1 MTVSVLTL
9 LIIVVLLFVASALD
23 WWLRGHWSHW
33 HRLRRSFWVT
43 FLTSGVLY
51 IYGQAVAWPTL
62 ERWLRLAW
70 LAALSW
76 LVLRLLDTVVFE
88 LILRG
93 VRVPSL
99 LREILIGLLFAFGLV
114 VSIQWLFQVQVAPL
128 LATSAV
134 LSIIVGLALQETL
147 SNLFAGISLNL
158 EGAFTLGDWVKVQD
172 HVGQVREINWR
183 SVHLVTRTGETV
195 VYPNAAIAREV
206 IVNYSR
212 LSGRPRIHKMTIG
225 LPYEVP
231 PEHVTR
237 ALLEALADLNVPR
250 DPPPEVRVV
259 DFAAYSIIYE
269 IRYAYDDFGV
279 LDKVEA
285 DLRYNLW
292 YTLRRQGIEIPY
304 PIQVEYHRREAKEPL
319 VTLPRLTSFLE
330 SHPLFQGLSYEVLQ
344 KMAQEVRCLPYAR
357 HQVIFHQGDPP
368 DGMYIVLD
376 GQVGIWVR
384 RHKQEHRIALLG
396 PGDVFGE
403 IALIRRDVRTGT
415 ARAVQDAWVVQL
427 PLETVRQWM
436 ETYPAL
442 RDNIMQLFESRME
455 ALEAFLTDETQAMK
469 GQPPEKVRQ
478 VLIRRLKSLL
488 GFPTGRET

>member
-1 MTVSVLTL
+1 MAVSL
-9 LIIVVLLFVASALD
+9 LSLVVALLFLASALD
-23 WWLRGHWSHW
+23 WWLRNRWPHWR
-33 HRLRRSFWVT
+33 RLRRSFWVT
-43 FLTSGVLY
+43 FLISCALY
-51 IYGQAVAWPTL
+51 IYGQTVTWPPL
-62 ERWLRLAW
+62 DPWLRLAW
-70 LAALSW
+70 LTALSW
-76 LVLRLLDTVVFE
+76 LVLWLLDTVVFE
-88 LILRG
+88 LVLRG
-93 VRVPSL
+93 TRVPSI
-99 LREILIGLLFAFGLV
+99 LREILVGLLFAFGLV
-114 VSIQWLFQVQVAPL
+114 LSVQWLFRVQVAPI

-158 EGAFTLGDWVKVQD
+158 EGVFALGDWVKVGD
-172 HVGQVREINWR
+172 HVGQVREVNGR

-212 LSGRPRIHKMTIG
+212 SSGRPRIHKTTIG
-225 LPYEVP
+225 LPYEVS

-237 ALLEALADLNVPR
+237 ALQEALADLDVRR
-250 DPPPEVRVV
+250 DPPPEIRVAE
-259 DFAAYSIIYE
+259 FAAYSVVYE
-269 IRYAYDDFGV
+269 VRFAYDDFEG
-279 LDKVEA
+279 LDKLDA

-292 YTLRRQGIEIPY
+292 YTLRRHGIEIPY
-304 PIQVEYHRREAKEPL
+304 PIQVEYHRQESKEPF

-344 KMAQEVRCLPYAR
+344 EMAREVQCLPYAR

-368 DGMYIVLD
+368 DGMYIVMD

-396 PGDVFGE
+396 SGDVFGE
-403 IALIRRDVRTGT
+403 IALIRQDVRTGT
-415 ARAVQDAWVVQL
+415 ARAVQDAWVIRL
-427 PLETVRQWM
+427 PLKTVRRWM
-436 ETYPAL
+436 EAYPAL

-455 ALEAFLTDETQAMK
+455 ALEAFLTDETQEMK

-488 GFPTGRET
+488 GFPTGRDT